1 MSYFLAE
8 PLTDKQSYKSMTA
21 TLTMDISTRTRIVQD
36 VADYICRLLEE
47 KLSPMYAFHNV
58 QHTKDVVMES
68 QRIGQACQLSDEEMG
83 ILLTAAWFHDAG
95 YTETYDGHEAVSVQ
109 LAEEYLSA
117 LGCEPDF
124 VEHVISAILSTQMP
138 QQPRSA
144 VEEILCDADVA
155 NVGSDTF
162 FEMSARLRKE
172 LAAVKGAIFTDTEWY
187 SVQHSFCKFH
197 RFHSEYARR
206 VLGAK
211 QTENLAR
218 LERERNRQSTT

>member
-1 MSYFLAE
+1 MRTSIIY
-8 PLTDKQSYKSMTA
+8 KQQYESMTE
-21 TLTMDISTRTRIVQD
+21 TLTMDISTRNRIVDD
-36 VADYICRLLEE
+36 VANYICRLLEE
-47 KLSPMYAFHNV
+47 KLSSVYAFHNI
-58 QHTKDVVMES
+58 QHTKDVVKES
-68 QRIGQACQLSDEEMG
+68 ERIGKACELSEEDMSV
-83 ILLTAAWFHDAG
+83 LLTAAWFHDAG

-109 LAEEYLSA
+109 LAEEYLSE
-117 LGCEPDF
+117 LGCAPDF
-124 VEHVISAILSTQMP
+124 VERVISAILSTQMP
-138 QQPRSA
+138 QQPRSK

-162 FEMSARLRKE
+162 FDMSARLRKE
-172 LAAVKGAIFTDTEWY
+172 LEAVKGATFTDAEWY

-218 LERERNRQSTT
+218 LERERSI

>member
-1 MSYFLAE
+1 MKSKAVLLRKSSYYE
-8 PLTDKQSYKSMTA
+8 SMTE
-21 TLTMDISTRTRIVQD
+21 TLTMEISTRNPIVDD

-58 QHTKDVVMES
+58 QHTKDVVKES
-68 QRIGQACQLSDEEMG
+68 ERIGKACGLSVGDMSV
-83 ILLTAAWFHDAG
+83 LLTAAWFHDAG

-109 LAEEYLSA
+109 LAEEYLSD
-117 LGCEPDF
+117 LGCEHDF
-124 VEHVISAILSTQMP
+124 VESVISAILSTQMP
-138 QQPRSA
+138 QQPRTM

-162 FEMSARLRKE
+162 FDMSARLRKE
-172 LAAVKGAIFTDTEWY
+172 LEAVKGATFTDAEWY

-206 VLGAK
+206 VLGTK

-218 LERERNRQSTT
+218 LERERSI